1 MDKLVTLDHVSKHFH
16 VGKGKNL
23 VAVNDISLDIYKGET
38 LGVVGES
45 GCGKSTLGRVVMGI
59 YPATSGKML
68 YNGKQVNF
76 SESTDYFPGSLCVF
90 ESPYD
95 SGKYYCRRYGN
106 SQYV

>member
-45 GCGKSTLGRVVMGI
+45 GCGNLHW
-59 YPATSGKML
+59 
-68 YNGKQVNF
+68 
-76 SESTDYFPGSLCVF
+76 E
-90 ESPYD
+90 E
-95 SGKYYCRRYGN
+95 
-106 SQYV
+106 